1 MGSTVFGDFIFKD
14 LLDRAILNSMKEF
27 RVNQKVW
34 DLTLSEGCEYPNIW
48 VNIFDINEVKA

>member
-34 DLTLSEGCEYPNIW
+34 DLTLTEGREYLNIW
-48 VNIFDINEVKA
+48 VNIFNTNEVKA